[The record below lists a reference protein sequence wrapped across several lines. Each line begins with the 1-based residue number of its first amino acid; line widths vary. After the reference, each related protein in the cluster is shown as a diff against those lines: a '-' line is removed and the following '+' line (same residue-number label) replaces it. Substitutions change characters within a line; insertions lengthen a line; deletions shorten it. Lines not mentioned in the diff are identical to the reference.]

1 MHLNDRHTMLNLCLK
16 EEYPFSMPVRSSGAM
31 NAGEPTKV
39 LRRSSFAKP
48 SAQLKCLSSFAA
60 TPRSLSL
67 TLPSLPTRI
76 LLACSHETCQ
86 DAEHPPHKGLGL
98 AAKASTAFSGQ

>member
-1 MHLNDRHTMLNLCLK
+1 MHSMCLK
-16 EEYPFSMPVRSSGAM
+16 GEYPFSMPVRSSGAM

-76 LLACSHETCQ
+76 LLACKHEPCE
-86 DAEHPPHKGLGL
+86 DAEYIPHKGLGL
-98 AAKASTAFSGQ
+98 AGNASTAFCGQ